1 MMRQARAMVAA
12 GELGDIRLVQAEYP
26 QDWLTERAELSGSKQ
41 AAWRT
46 DPKRSGAGGAIG
58 DIGTHAYNLLRFV
71 TGLKTDSVSADLQ
84 SFVKGRKVDDNVHIL
99 LRFTGGAR
107 GMLWASQVAPGN
119 ENGLQLRVY
128 GEKAGLSW
136 RQDNPNYMWF
146 SELGKP
152 AQLLT
157 RGGAI
162 SQPPAASMNV
172 RIPSGHPEGYLEA
185 FATLYSQFA
194 AVIRGQGK
202 EFAPLL
208 PTLADGVEGMQF
220 IAASIASS
228 KADGKWTRLS
238 DV

>member
-1 MMRQARAMVAA
+1 
-12 GELGDIRLVQAEYP
+12 
-26 QDWLTERAELSGSKQ
+26 
-41 AAWRT
+41 
-46 DPKRSGAGGAIG
+46 
-58 DIGTHAYNLLRFV
+58 
-71 TGLKTDSVSADLQ
+71 
-84 SFVKGRKVDDNVHIL
+84 
-99 LRFTGGAR
+99 
-107 GMLWASQVAPGN
+107 
-119 ENGLQLRVY
+119 
-128 GEKAGLSW
+128 
-136 RQDNPNYMWF
+136 MWF

>member
-1 MMRQARAMVAA
+1 
-12 GELGDIRLVQAEYP
+12 VQAEYP
-26 QDWLTERAELSGSKQ
+26 QDWLSEPADPNNKQ

-162 SQPPAASMNV
+162 SQPPATAMNV

-228 KADGKWTRLS
+228 KADGKWTKLS